1 MNCIHPFHSSVCSR
15 PNSTIRGTV
24 VALPPFAVEVDART
38 LVVLAFHVQ
47 VANDPRSK
55 SELTNQNV
63 GGV

>member
-15 PNSTIRGTV
+15 PNSTIRGVAV
-24 VALPPFAVEVDART
+24 VDVVDALL

-47 VANDPRSK
+47 VAIDPRSK